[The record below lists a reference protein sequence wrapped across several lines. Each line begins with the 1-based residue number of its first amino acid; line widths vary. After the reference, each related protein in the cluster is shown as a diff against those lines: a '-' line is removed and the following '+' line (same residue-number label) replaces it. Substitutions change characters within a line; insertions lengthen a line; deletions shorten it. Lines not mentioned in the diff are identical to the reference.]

1 MSDQPEPSPATPP
14 KPSRQPALTISRE
27 YFSSILAFVIV
38 GAFLLMVG
46 FTLPVAFNGTDE
58 ALTRAKDLLTLV
70 SPFAGMVIGY
80 YFNKATSDARAENA
94 EENAKVATETAQK
107 AQIEREKA
115 VEQAQKSEKEIKEM
129 RTDLLEMWTAAEE
142 TVKQVPGDTGS
153 PATRGLGTLSGE
165 ESSSVSAGNKTMWK
179 LQEALKRAEKWK

>member
-1 MSDQPEPSPATPP
+1 MSNQEPSTPN
-14 KPSRQPALTISRE
+14 PSPVNAFRE

-38 GAFLLMVG
+38 AAFLAMVA

-80 YFNKATSDARAENA
+80 YFNKATSDARAESA
-94 EENAKVATETAQK
+94 EKTAQTATQTAQK
-107 AQIEREKA
+107 AAIEKEKA
-115 VEQAQKSEKEIKEM
+115 ESLARQMEEDAKAM
-129 RTDLLEMWTAAEE
+129 RTDLLDMWSAATEM
-142 TVKQVPGDTGS
+142 VKEMPGLGGDQS
-153 PATRGLGTLSGE
+153 KRGLIPASGGE
-165 ESSSVSAGNKTMWK
+165 ESAPESKTMWK

>member
-1 MSDQPEPSPATPP
+1 MSDQPEPSPAP
-14 KPSRQPALTISRE
+14 KHALTISRE
-27 YFSSILAFVIV
+27 YFSSILAFVVV

-94 EENAKVATETAQK
+94 ETTAKSATESAQK
-107 AQIEREKA
+107 ATLDREKA
-115 VEQAQKSEKEIKEM
+115 VEQAQKSEMEIKDM
-129 RTDLLEMWTAAEE
+129 RADLLEMWTAAEE
-142 TVKQVPGDTGS
+142 MIKQIPGDTGS
-153 PATRGLGTLSGE
+153 PAVKGLGTLSGSE

>member
-1 MSDQPEPSPATPP
+1 MSTPP
-14 KPSRQPALTISRE
+14 ILPQEVEKTGLHTFRE

-46 FTLPVAFNGTDE
+46 FTLPIAFNGTDE

-94 EENAKVATETAQK
+94 EQNAKEATQTAQQ
-107 AQIEREKA
+107 ATLDREKVA
-115 VEQAQKSEKEIKEM
+115 DLARKSEEEIKAM
-129 RTDLLEMWTAAEE
+129 RTDLLEMWSAANDMVHEIPGIGGDQSKRGLIPAARGEE
-142 TVKQVPGDTGS
+142 TD
-153 PATRGLGTLSGE
+153 ALE
-165 ESSSVSAGNKTMWK
+165 GNKTMWK